1 MRTKAAA
8 CAVRAPRNP
17 PVRPAGAR
25 FVRLGLHLIV
35 LRLSCSTAC
44 HLRPAPALWCERS
57 AVQSSQ
63 AVEQL
68 SQSAIR
74 CSPSLTK
81 RAPAG
86 RTGGFLGARAAHAAA
101 SVRMREGAATCR
113 GLQCFSEPRST
124 GFWSATCPLSQAGHC
139 AARGSRAHH
148 RPDQLADWPR
158 SAVRF
163 IYCRLKPCDRR
174 FLATRSSASTW
185 ALLTNSGISGSFS
198 PRAIRRSNVRR
209 A

>member
-1 MRTKAAA
+1 MRTEAAA
-8 CAVRAPRNP
+8 CAARAPKNP

-25 FVRLGLHLIV
+25 FVRLGLHLIA

-44 HLRPAPALWCERS
+44 QLRPAPALWCERS

-86 RTGGFLGARAAHAAA
+86 RTDH
-101 SVRMREGAATCR
+101 
-113 GLQCFSEPRST
+113 
-124 GFWSATCPLSQAGHC
+124 
-139 AARGSRAHH
+139 
-148 RPDQLADWPR
+148 DDWPVQA
-158 SAVRF
+158 SAAVLVVA
-163 IYCRLKPCDRR
+163 CLQPVV
-174 FLATRSSASTW
+174 ASKLSTDVY
-185 ALLTNSGISGSFS
+185 LTLS
-198 PRAIRRSNVRR
+198 
-209 A
+209 